1 MAWNP
6 SPEVAVL
13 RDTAKRLS
21 ETMGAPTDRC
31 VMIFTTT
38 AGQIGF
44 VSYGRDRQRCAQ
56 ARRMGD
62 LAYGVINEQW
72 DEIDEEEA
80 PVRLETKDEYD
91 LREEAF
97 RMCLEACRVALEC
110 EKDCGHERDDLGDEY
125 FHVKCLKQAIA
136 AAKEAGIE

>member
-56 ARRMGD
+56 ARRMGN
-62 LAYGVINEQW
+62 LAYEAINESW
-72 DEIDEEEA
+72 EEIEEV
-80 PVRLETKDEYD
+80 PVQLEINDG
-91 LREEAF
+91 REEAF
-97 RMCLEACRVALEC
+97 MMCLEACKIALDC
-110 EKDCGHERDDLGDEY
+110 AKDCGDEHDDLGDDY

-136 AAKEAGIE
+136 ASKEAGYE

>member
-31 VMIFTTT
+31 VMIFTNT

-62 LAYGVINEQW
+62 LAYTAINEAW
-72 DEIDEEEA
+72 EEIEEV
-80 PVRLETKDEYD
+80 PVRLETNDG
-91 LREEAF
+91 REEALM
-97 RMCLEACRVALEC
+97 MCLEACRVSLSAA
-110 EKDCGHERDDLGDEY
+110 KDCGDEHDDLGEDF
-125 FHVKCLKQAIA
+125 FHVKMLKQAIE
-136 AAKEAGIE
+136 AAKKAGIE